1 MNENFVAYAREQGL
15 NITRN
20 GIFADPDVDVAVAFE
35 KYSQDLIQSCISKIA
50 LMGISNWQNEDISW
64 ATDQI
69 VNDLKEKYQL

>member
-1 MNENFVAYAREQGL
+1 MNENFVAYARAQGL

-20 GIFADPDVDVAVAFE
+20 GIFADPDVDVIVAFE

>member
-1 MNENFVAYAREQGL
+1 MNENFVAYARAQGL

-20 GIFADPDVDVAVAFE
+20 GIFADPDVDVVVAFE
-35 KYSQDLIQSCISKIA
+35 KYSQQLIQSCISKIA

>member
-1 MNENFVAYAREQGL
+1 MNENFVAYARAQGL
-15 NITRN
+15 NITVN
-20 GIFADPDVDVAVAFE
+20 GITADPDVDVAVAFE

>member
-1 MNENFVAYAREQGL
+1 MNENFVAYARAQGL

>member
-1 MNENFVAYAREQGL
+1 MNERFAAYARAQGL

-20 GIFADPDVDVAVAFE
+20 GIFSDPDVDVVVAFE
-35 KYSQDLIQSCISKIA
+35 KYSQQLIQSCISKIA

>member
-1 MNENFVAYAREQGL
+1 MNENFVAYARARGL
-15 NITRN
+15 NITKN
-20 GIFADPDVDVAVAFE
+20 GIFADPDVDVIVVFE

-69 VNDLKEKYQL
+69 VNDLKEKYQI

>member
-1 MNENFVAYAREQGL
+1 MNENFVAYARAQGL

-20 GIFADPDVDVAVAFE
+20 GIFADPDVDVVVAFE